1 MNNIISEIKV
11 SNNIVLLCHNNPD
24 GDAIGSTIAMY
35 ILLKRLGKE
44 VDIVL
49 DTLPKRF
56 NFLKE
61 YQDIKKEST
70 KKYDTAVILDTASVD
85 RVNSVYLLDTVSKI
99 LVIDH
104 HKTNTRYGDVNLVG
118 NYPACCEIVYNL
130 IKKMNVTLDSELAVP
145 LTIGLLTDTGGFA
158 HKNVLPSTFTMAA
171 ELSSLVDL
179 SDIYKKVLRTIT
191 INQFNIKK
199 KALDNLELYNNNAIA
214 VSFITSEDM
223 EKYNVDEDECGILVG
238 IPLEIDTVEV
248 SIFLRK
254 YPNQTRVSLRSDH
267 IDVSRIASIFGG
279 GGHINAAGIT
289 TAIPYK
295 ELKEKLIKE
304 VGKSINE
311 WNNCYK

>member
-24 GDAIGSTIAMY
+24 GDAVGSTIAMY

-61 YQDIKKEST
+61 YQDIKTEST

-85 RVNSVYLLDTVSKI
+85 RVNSAYLLDTVSKI

-158 HKNVLPSTFTMAA
+158 HQNVLPSTFTMAA

-199 KALDNLELYNNNAIA
+199 KALDNLELYNNALA

-238 IPLEIDTVEV
+238 LPLEIDTVEV

-254 YPNQTRVSLRSDH
+254 YPNQTRVSLRSGH

-279 GGHINAAGIT
+279 GGHVNAAGIT
-289 TAIPYK
+289 TAMPYK

-311 WNNCYK
+311 WNNCHR

>member
-24 GDAIGSTIAMY
+24 GDAVGSIIAMY

-44 VDIVL
+44 VDIIL
-49 DTLPKRF
+49 DTMPKRF

-70 KKYDTAVILDTASVD
+70 KKYDTAVILDTGSID
-85 RVNSVYLLDTVSKI
+85 RVNSAYLLDTVSKK

-104 HKTNTRYGDVNLVG
+104 HMTNTMYGDVNLVEE
-118 NYPACCEIVYNL
+118 YPACCEIVYNL

-158 HKNVLPSTFTMAA
+158 HQNVLPSTFTMAA

-199 KALDNLELYNNNAIA
+199 KALDNLELYNNNALA

-248 SIFLRK
+248 SILARIFKDKVRI
-254 YPNQTRVSLRSDH
+254 SLRSNN
-267 IDVSRIASIFGG
+267 IDVNEVASIFGG
-279 GGHINAAGIT
+279 AGHKNAAGIT
-289 TAIPYK
+289 TNMPY
-295 ELKEKLIKE
+295 EKLIKKLLE
-304 VGKSINE
+304 VLEGKIYE
-311 WNNCYK
+311 WNINSK

>member
-24 GDAIGSTIAMY
+24 GDAVGSTIAMY

-56 NFLKE
+56 YFLKE

-70 KKYDTAVILDTASVD
+70 KKYDTAVILDTGSID
-85 RVNSVYLLDTVSKI
+85 RVNSAYLLDTVSKK

-104 HKTNTRYGDVNLVG
+104 HITNTMYGDVNLVE
-118 NYPACCEIVYNL
+118 NYPACCEIIYNL
-130 IKKMNVTLDSELAVP
+130 IKEMNVSIDEDLALPLAV
-145 LTIGLLTDTGGFA
+145 GLLTDTGGFA
-158 HKNVLPSTFTMAA
+158 HQNVLPSTFTMTA

-199 KALDNLELYNNNAIA
+199 KALDNLELYNNNALA

-254 YPNQTRVSLRSDH
+254 YKEEIRVSLRSKH
-267 IDVSRIASIFGG
+267 INVNEIVKVFGG
-279 GGHINAAGIT
+279 GGHINAAGVT
-289 TAIPYK
+289 VKMPY
-295 ELKEKLIKE
+295 EEIKKQVLEE
-304 VGKSINE
+304 VGKRINE
-311 WNNCYK
+311 WSISSK